1 MKTIFKNGTYER
13 VSDEVAEQ
21 KIKQGFKFVPKQEW
35 KKNWRNVQKV
45 ETPPEV
51 VIEKEAKSEKKLQ
64 RRKKLK
70 EKQY

>member
-21 KIKQGFKFVPKQEW
+21 KIKQGFKFVSKQEW
-35 KKNWRNVQKV
+35 KKNWRDIQKV

-51 VIEKEAKSEKKLQ
+51 VIANETKSEKKLQ